1 VNVQPQRGEER
12 RPLPFRFR
20 GGAPETIR
28 ARIASLWL
36 AVATLRR
43 TTHAGARRTASIAAL
58 APLLGCFGCTAAPP
72 PLALV
77 LLITADTL
85 RADHLG
91 AYGSDRDLTPNLDKL
106 ARESLVFSNAYA
118 TAPFTLPSI
127 ASLMTGRYPEDL
139 GIWSNESRIPL
150 ETSTLATALREGG
163 WRTRAV
169 VGNWILRGESG
180 LSTGFEVYD
189 DAFPQRE
196 STRGLPE
203 RIAEDLTDGLLRV
216 LAECTAGESPRCFLW
231 GHFQDPHGPYTPPGD
246 LRDRYL
252 PLERRRP
259 GGTAQLPVRSDN
271 RGYGGI
277 PDYQFLGEQ
286 EVAFYKAGY
295 DAEIRYM
302 DREVGRLIDAVEHRG
317 LLERSLIVFAADHG
331 EALGE
336 EDYWFAHGDR
346 LMEPL
351 VRVPLLIRMRGTS
364 AGQRDDVVSLVD
376 VHPTLLGRVT
386 GASVP
391 ATSRGRDLLAPNA
404 AHSNSEPYLTTL
416 GQALQ
421 LRSGLVRGEFKYSV
435 EERDG
440 VWYGKLVRRER
451 EEVDLTPAAPQIA
464 LKMRRQ
470 LFDFRRELIR
480 GAPAIQQPAL
490 SEADRDKLRALG
502 YLEGD

>member
-1 VNVQPQRGEER
+1 MD
-12 RPLPFRFR
+12 
-20 GGAPETIR
+20 IR
-28 ARIASLWL
+28 AGAGEVGPALLVRF
-36 AVATLRR
+36 
-43 TTHAGARRTASIAAL
+43 AGARGTAAIAAL
-58 APLLGCFGCTAAPP
+58 APLLAGLGCTAAPP

-91 AYGSDRDLTPNLDKL
+91 AYGSDRDLTPNLDEL

-139 GIWSNESRIPL
+139 GIWSNESRVQHAA
-150 ETSTLATALREGG
+150 STLATALREGG

-180 LSTGFEVYD
+180 LSAGFEVYD
-189 DAFPQRE
+189 DTFPQRE
-196 STRGLPE
+196 STRGWPE

-216 LAECTAGESPRCFLW
+216 LDECTAGETPRCFVW

-271 RGYGGI
+271 RGTGGI
-277 PDYQFLGEQ
+277 PDYQFLDER
-286 EVAFYKAGY
+286 EVAFYRAGY

-302 DREVGRLIDAVEHRG
+302 DREIGRLIDAVERHG
-317 LLERSLIVFAADHG
+317 LMERSLIIFAADHG

-336 EDYWFAHGDR
+336 DDYWFAHGDR

-351 VRVPLLIRMRGTS
+351 VRVPLLIRMRGTT

-386 GASVP
+386 GVSLP
-391 ATSRGRDLLAPNA
+391 AKSRGRDLLAPNA
-404 AHSNSEPYLTTL
+404 AHSDSEPYLTTL

-435 EERDG
+435 ERRDG
-440 VWYGKLVRRER
+440 VWYGRLVRRER

-464 LKMRRQ
+464 MEMRRQ
-470 LFDFRRELIR
+470 LFDFRRELTR
-480 GAPAIQQPAL
+480 DAPEIQQRVP
-490 SEADRDKLRALG
+490 SDADRDKLRALG
-502 YLEGD
+502 YLDGD

>member
-1 VNVQPQRGEER
+1 
-12 RPLPFRFR
+12 
-20 GGAPETIR
+20 
-28 ARIASLWL
+28 
-36 AVATLRR
+36 
-43 TTHAGARRTASIAAL
+43 
-58 APLLGCFGCTAAPP
+58 
-72 PLALV
+72 V

-91 AYGSDRDLTPNLDKL
+91 AYGSDRDLTPSLDKL

-139 GIWSNESRIPL
+139 GIWSNESRVQL
-150 ETSTLATALREGG
+150 AASTLATALHEGG

-180 LSTGFEVYD
+180 LSAGFEVYD

-196 STRGLPE
+196 PTRGWPE
-203 RIAEDLTDGLLRV
+203 RIAQDLTDVLLRA
-216 LAECTAGESPRCFLW
+216 LAECTAGETPRCFLW

-271 RGYGGI
+271 RG
-277 PDYQFLGEQ
+277 
-286 EVAFYKAGY
+286 
-295 DAEIRYM
+295 M
-302 DREVGRLIDAVEHRG
+302 DREVGRLIDAVEGRG
-317 LLERSLIVFAADHG
+317 LMERSLIVFAADHG

-336 EDYWFAHGDR
+336 DDYWFAHGDR
-346 LMEPL
+346 LIEPL
-351 VRVPLLIRMRGTS
+351 VRIPLLIRMRGTT

-376 VHPTLLGRVT
+376 LHPTLLGRVT
-386 GASVP
+386 GVSVP
-391 ATSRGRDLLAPNA
+391 AKSRGRDLLAPNA
-404 AHSNSEPYLTTL
+404 ADSDSEPYLTTL

-421 LRSGLVRGEFKYSV
+421 LRSGIVRGEFKYSV
-435 EERDG
+435 EKRG
-440 VWYGKLVRRER
+440 GIWYGKLVRRER

-464 LKMRRQ
+464 MEMRRQ
-470 LFDFRRELIR
+470 LFDFRRELYR
-480 GAPAIQQPAL
+480 EAPEIQQPVP
-490 SEADRDKLRALG
+490 SDADRDRLRALG
-502 YLEGD
+502 YLDGD

>member
-1 VNVQPQRGEER
+1 
-12 RPLPFRFR
+12 
-20 GGAPETIR
+20 
-28 ARIASLWL
+28 L
-36 AVATLRR
+36 ALLL
-43 TTHAGARRTASIAAL
+43 AGL
-58 APLLGCFGCTAAPP
+58 GCTAAPP
-72 PLALV
+72 PLALG

-139 GIWSNESRIPL
+139 GIWSNESRVQHAA
-150 ETSTLATALREGG
+150 STLATALREGG

-180 LSTGFEVYD
+180 LSAGFERYD

-196 STRGLPE
+196 STRGWPE
-203 RIAEDLTDGLLRV
+203 RIAEDLTDGLLRA
-216 LAECTAGESPRCFLW
+216 LDECTAGETPRCFVW
-231 GHFQDPHGPYTPPGD
+231 GHFQDPHGPYTPPGN

-259 GGTAQLPVRSDN
+259 GGTAQLPLRSDN

-277 PDYQFLGEQ
+277 PDYQFLGER
-286 EVAFYKAGY
+286 EVAFYRAGY

-302 DREVGRLIDAVEHRG
+302 DREIGRLIDAVERRG
-317 LLERSLIVFAADHG
+317 LMEQSLIVFAADHG

-336 EDYWFAHGDR
+336 DDYWFAHGDH

-351 VRVPLLIRMRGTS
+351 VRVPLLIRMRGT
-364 AGQRDDVVSLVD
+364 AARQRDDVVSLVD
-376 VHPTLLGRVT
+376 VHPTLLGRAT
-386 GASVP
+386 GISPP
-391 ATSRGRDLLAPNA
+391 AKSRGRDLLAPNA
-404 AHSNSEPYLTTL
+404 AHGNSEPYLTTL

-421 LRSGLVRGEFKYSV
+421 LRSGLVRGEFKYTV
-435 EERDG
+435 EKRDG

-451 EEVDLTPAAPQIA
+451 EEVDLTPAAPRVA
-464 LKMRRQ
+464 MEMRRQ
-470 LFDFRRELIR
+470 LFEFRRELTR
-480 GAPAIQQPAL
+480 DAPAIQQRAP
-490 SEADRDKLRALG
+490 SDADRDKLRALG
-502 YLEGD
+502 YLDGD